1 MSLITKDHLSL
12 TLKTIEKLLSFK
24 ADKAEVDAKLTT
36 KIDRSEIEETDAI
49 ELAAKTGLITPTAAE
64 DGSIYTDENGAM
76 YSL

>member
-12 TLKTIEKLLSFK
+12 TLKALKKLLSFK
-24 ADKAEVDAKLTT
+24 ADKSEVVL
-36 KIDRSEIEETDAI
+36 RNEVEETDAI
-49 ELAAKTGLITPTAAE
+49 ELAAKMGLVAPAAAE

>member
-12 TLKTIEKLLSFK
+12 VLKALKKLLSFK
-24 ADKAEVDAKLTT
+24 ADKTEVVLKN
-36 KIDRSEIEETDAI
+36 EVEEVDAI
-49 ELAAKTGLITPTAAE
+49 ELAAKMGLVSPVAAE